1 MEKSVKTTTTYRLTL
16 DELQEAILFY
26 LRRHEDAREDMDNG
40 AVSIKF
46 RVRAGDYDQSTGQ
59 PRALVRGVDIEIER
73 EG

>member
-40 AVSIKF
+40 AVSIEFMVK
-46 RVRAGDYDQSTGQ
+46 AGNYDQSTGQ
-59 PRALVRGVDIEIER
+59 PRALVRGADIEIER

>member
-40 AVSIKF
+40 AVSIEFLVK
-46 RVRAGDYDQSTGQ
+46 AGNYDPATGR
-59 PRALVRGVDIEIER
+59 PNALVRGVDIEIER

>member
-26 LRRHEDAREDMDNG
+26 LRRHEDAWEDMDNG
-40 AVSIKF
+40 AVSIEFLVK
-46 RVRAGDYDQSTGQ
+46 AGNYDQSTGQ
-59 PRALVRGVDIEIER
+59 PRALVRGVDIKIER